1 MIKDLWYKNTVIY
14 SLDLETFMD
23 TNGDGIGDFEGLI
36 RRLDYLHTLGI
47 GAIWL
52 APFQLPRTAT
62 TATISSTITAWTR
75 AMVRAEILS
84 SSSTRRKSAASKSL
98 SISW

>member
-36 RRLDYLHTLGI
+36 RRFDYLHTLGI
-47 GAIWL
+47 GGI
-52 APFQLPRTAT
+52 R
-62 TATISSTITAWTR
+62 IRCSTGWSDGQAAQGMPGSGLGR
-75 AMVRAEILS
+75 LKDPEY
-84 SSSTRRKSAASKSL
+84 RKS
-98 SISW
+98 